1 MSEIMRDSFCT
12 CTEYVD
18 KLLQIYMML
27 NTPSLPIINVIAHL
41 LPTFSIFFCIR
52 IPFVYSYIQMLL
64 AMIIYQTCRTRMDK
78 T

>member
-27 NTPSLPIINVIAHL
+27 NTPSLPYNKCNCSSSPHYLYL
-41 LPTFSIFFCIR
+41 LLYSNPFCIF
-52 IPFVYSYIQMLL
+52 IYSNVVSDDHISNM
-64 AMIIYQTCRTRMDK
+64 
-78 T
+78 